1 MNNIKNRIIDFSSVG
16 FTDMIGAGT
25 VAFFWFY
32 IASELGPENYGELT
46 FIISIASLASG
57 FALFGSNHTIWIMSA
72 KKIDIEKTI
81 FVLVSITTMISVLI
95 IFIIFLNVG
104 LVSIIFSYVLLSLV
118 IPGLLGRKF
127 YKTYAKY
134 LITQKILMVT
144 FGLGFYYLFGEFGIL
159 IGISLSYVHLIFPLV
174 KTVKK
179 SKINFNLIKEKKEFI
194 FNNIALSISR
204 TLYSSLDKLIIAP
217 LLGYAILGNYSLGL
231 QFFQI
236 LSLLPNTSVKYFIAQ
251 DATGIKNKK
260 FKKLIIIASIGIAI
274 LGTTIAP
281 SVISHIFPKFIEA
294 QLVIQIISWAVIPMS
309 IQATHYMPKL
319 WAQERNRIILYHAIV
334 MVLVQ
339 TTSILS
345 LGYLY
350 EATGVAIAFVISS
363 IVGCGFIALM
373 DKITNKN

>member
-1 MNNIKNRIIDFSSVG
+1 M
-16 FTDMIGAGT
+16 
-25 VAFFWFY
+25 
-32 IASELGPENYGELT
+32 
-46 FIISIASLASG
+46 
-57 FALFGSNHTIWIMSA
+57 
-72 KKIDIEKTI
+72 
-81 FVLVSITTMISVLI
+81 
-95 IFIIFLNVG
+95 
-104 LVSIIFSYVLLSLV
+104 
-118 IPGLLGRKF
+118 
-127 YKTYAKY
+127 
-134 LITQKILMVT
+134 
-144 FGLGFYYLFGEFGIL
+144 
-159 IGISLSYVHLIFPLV
+159 
-174 KTVKK
+174 
-179 SKINFNLIKEKKEFI
+179 
-194 FNNIALSISR
+194 SISR